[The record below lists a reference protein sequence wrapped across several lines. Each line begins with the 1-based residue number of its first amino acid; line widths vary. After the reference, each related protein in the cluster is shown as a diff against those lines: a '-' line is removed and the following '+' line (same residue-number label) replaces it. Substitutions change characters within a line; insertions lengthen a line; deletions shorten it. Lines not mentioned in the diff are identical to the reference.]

1 MTFAYFVTRFLI
13 LKRGTTMLPLLEIEK
28 VNQKNVIKTQTSKSE
43 NESQNEEFAEIFNFL
58 SLNKNSKKTESKSKE
73 IPTPK
78 TQEDSKNPPLM
89 KNENYQ
95 SNILKSLDEKYN
107 LSKNF
112 LDTQKVDTQNKNIKA
127 NVSKNQTSLPIRS
140 TLNSAR
146 DLLEYSKTQKQESK
160 TLKDL
165 GEVADT
171 LKLNLQKISMQVGE
185 QEQNKK
191 SKGVL
196 KQEMFSDKEVL
207 KESLNAKEN
216 IKTNKESS
224 NILSSLL
231 QDKEL
236 REKADKTSKT
246 NLTQK
251 TTDSKEPK
259 LTSQDSKV
267 DKKEEKITTKD
278 SKEVKSVESQSKENN
293 VSSKTPKENPTQ
305 KTTDSKE
312 SKLTSQDSKEVKSV
326 ESQSKENNVSSKTPK
341 ENPTQKTTDSK
352 ESKLTSQDSKVEKKE
367 EKITTKDSKEVKSVE
382 SQSKENNVSS
392 KKTSNQEVSV
402 KNSQEKIENP
412 LKEKLTKT
420 ESPQDKVSQE
430 PIKQESFKQESLKD
444 SLQKEEKL
452 HENVEQQKTSKEAIK
467 QESQSQKVTNQSR
480 VVQDSMQNPFSFK
493 EKKEVKDSFI
503 KEEKEDKRNVRNPKE
518 SITKNSNNFSFLKE
532 ENLRQEMKQQDI
544 FLDNLL
550 KTTEKPMQ
558 SSKETFK
565 EVAQE
570 GIKENTEKKAKVNQ
584 EIYQS
589 STQAQVENRLSV
601 QNTFLYFSDKL
612 KEALQNYRPPV
623 TKLSLELN
631 PEKLGSVELTIVKR
645 GDNISVQISSNQNA
659 LQLFMQN
666 AQEFKNS
673 LSNLGFNDVNL
684 DFKDNTGN
692 SLGGGDFSGSSG
704 GEQGGFGG
712 QNQRNPNPQEQ
723 NLEQDFSENSRNTQ
737 SWNENS
743 LHTYKEVNNPYA
755 RVALVEINFS
765 YYA

>member
-293 VSSKTPKENPTQ
+293 VSSKTPKEN
-305 KTTDSKE
+305 
-312 SKLTSQDSKEVKSV
+312 L
-326 ESQSKENNVSSKTPK
+326 
-341 ENPTQKTTDSK
+341 TQKTTDSK

>member
-267 DKKEEKITTKD
+267 D
-278 SKEVKSVESQSKENN
+278 
-293 VSSKTPKENPTQ
+293 
-305 KTTDSKE
+305 
-312 SKLTSQDSKEVKSV
+312 
-326 ESQSKENNVSSKTPK
+326 
-341 ENPTQKTTDSK
+341 
-352 ESKLTSQDSKVEKKE
+352 KKE

>member
-293 VSSKTPKENPTQ
+293 VSSKTPKENLTQ

-312 SKLTSQDSKEVKSV
+312 
-326 ESQSKENNVSSKTPK
+326 P
-341 ENPTQKTTDSK
+341 
-352 ESKLTSQDSKVEKKE
+352 KLTSQDSKVDKKE

>member
-267 DKKEEKITTKD
+267 DKKEEKITTK
-278 SKEVKSVESQSKENN
+278 
-293 VSSKTPKENPTQ
+293 
-305 KTTDSKE
+305 
-312 SKLTSQDSKEVKSV
+312 DSKEVKSV

>member
-1 MTFAYFVTRFLI
+1 
-13 LKRGTTMLPLLEIEK
+13 MLPLLEIEK

-127 NVSKNQTSLPIRS
+127 NVLKNQTSLPIRS

-196 KQEMFSDKEVL
+196 KQEIFSDKEVL
-207 KESLNAKEN
+207 KESLNTKEN

-246 NLTQK
+246 NPTQK
-251 TTDSKEPK
+251 TTDSKEP
-259 LTSQDSKV
+259 
-267 DKKEEKITTKD
+267 
-278 SKEVKSVESQSKENN
+278 
-293 VSSKTPKENPTQ
+293 
-305 KTTDSKE
+305 
-312 SKLTSQDSKEVKSV
+312 KLTSQDSKEVKSV

-341 ENPTQKTTDSK
+341 ENLTQKTTDSK
-352 ESKLTSQDSKVEKKE
+352 EPKLTSQDSKEVKSVESQSKE
-367 EKITTKDSKEVKSVE
+367 NNVSSKTPKENLTQKTTDSKEAKLTRQDSKGVKSVE

-584 EIYQS
+584 EVYQS

-601 QNTFLYFSDKL
+601 QNTFLHFSDKL

>member
-1 MTFAYFVTRFLI
+1 
-13 LKRGTTMLPLLEIEK
+13 MLPLLEIEK

-267 DKKEEKITTKD
+267 D
-278 SKEVKSVESQSKENN
+278 
-293 VSSKTPKENPTQ
+293 
-305 KTTDSKE
+305 
-312 SKLTSQDSKEVKSV
+312 
-326 ESQSKENNVSSKTPK
+326 
-341 ENPTQKTTDSK
+341 
-352 ESKLTSQDSKVEKKE
+352 KKE

>member
-207 KESLNAKEN
+207 KESLNTKEN
-216 IKTNKESS
+216 IKANKESS

-246 NLTQK
+246 NPTQK
-251 TTDSKEPK
+251 TTDSKEP
-259 LTSQDSKV
+259 
-267 DKKEEKITTKD
+267 
-278 SKEVKSVESQSKENN
+278 
-293 VSSKTPKENPTQ
+293 
-305 KTTDSKE
+305 
-312 SKLTSQDSKEVKSV
+312 
-326 ESQSKENNVSSKTPK
+326 
-341 ENPTQKTTDSK
+341 
-352 ESKLTSQDSKVEKKE
+352 KLTSQDSKVEKKE

-570 GIKENTEKKAKVNQ
+570 GIKENADKKAKVNQ

-601 QNTFLYFSDKL
+601 QNTFLHFSDKL

-645 GDNISVQISSNQNA
+645 GDNISVQISSSQNA

-692 SLGGGDFSGSSG
+692 SLGSGDFSGSSG

-723 NLEQDFSENSRNTQ
+723 NLEQDFNENSRNTQ

>member
-312 SKLTSQDSKEVKSV
+312 PKLTSQ
-326 ESQSKENNVSSKTPK
+326 
-341 ENPTQKTTDSK
+341 
-352 ESKLTSQDSKVEKKE
+352 
-367 EKITTKDSKEVKSVE
+367 DSKEVKSVE

>member
-127 NVSKNQTSLPIRS
+127 NVLKNQTSLPIRS

-196 KQEMFSDKEVL
+196 KQEIFSDKEVL
-207 KESLNAKEN
+207 KESLNTKEN

-246 NLTQK
+246 NPTQK
-251 TTDSKEPK
+251 TTDSKEP
-259 LTSQDSKV
+259 
-267 DKKEEKITTKD
+267 
-278 SKEVKSVESQSKENN
+278 
-293 VSSKTPKENPTQ
+293 
-305 KTTDSKE
+305 
-312 SKLTSQDSKEVKSV
+312 KLTSQDSKEVKSV

-341 ENPTQKTTDSK
+341 ENLTQKTTDSK
-352 ESKLTSQDSKVEKKE
+352 EPKLTSQDSKEVKSVESQSKE
-367 EKITTKDSKEVKSVE
+367 NNVSSKTPKENLTQKTTDSKEAKLTRQDSKGVKSVE

-584 EIYQS
+584 EVYQS

-601 QNTFLYFSDKL
+601 QNTFLHFSDKL

>member
-1 MTFAYFVTRFLI
+1 
-13 LKRGTTMLPLLEIEK
+13 MLPLLEIEK

-267 DKKEEKITTKD
+267 DKKEEKITTK
-278 SKEVKSVESQSKENN
+278 
-293 VSSKTPKENPTQ
+293 
-305 KTTDSKE
+305 
-312 SKLTSQDSKEVKSV
+312 DSKEVKSV

>member
-293 VSSKTPKENPTQ
+293 VSSKTPKENLTQ

-312 SKLTSQDSKEVKSV
+312 PKLTSQDSKEVKSV

-341 ENPTQKTTDSK
+341 EN
-352 ESKLTSQDSKVEKKE
+352 
-367 EKITTKDSKEVKSVE
+367 
-382 SQSKENNVSS
+382 
-392 KKTSNQEVSV
+392 
-402 KNSQEKIENP
+402 
-412 LKEKLTKT
+412 
-420 ESPQDKVSQE
+420 
-430 PIKQESFKQESLKD
+430 
-444 SLQKEEKL
+444 
-452 HENVEQQKTSKEAIK
+452 
-467 QESQSQKVTNQSR
+467 
-480 VVQDSMQNPFSFK
+480 
-493 EKKEVKDSFI
+493 
-503 KEEKEDKRNVRNPKE
+503 
-518 SITKNSNNFSFLKE
+518 
-532 ENLRQEMKQQDI
+532 
-544 FLDNLL
+544 
-550 KTTEKPMQ
+550 
-558 SSKETFK
+558 
-565 EVAQE
+565 
-570 GIKENTEKKAKVNQ
+570 
-584 EIYQS
+584 
-589 STQAQVENRLSV
+589 
-601 QNTFLYFSDKL
+601 
-612 KEALQNYRPPV
+612 
-623 TKLSLELN
+623 
-631 PEKLGSVELTIVKR
+631 
-645 GDNISVQISSNQNA
+645 
-659 LQLFMQN
+659 
-666 AQEFKNS
+666 
-673 LSNLGFNDVNL
+673 
-684 DFKDNTGN
+684 
-692 SLGGGDFSGSSG
+692 
-704 GEQGGFGG
+704 
-712 QNQRNPNPQEQ
+712 
-723 NLEQDFSENSRNTQ
+723 
-737 SWNENS
+737 
-743 LHTYKEVNNPYA
+743 
-755 RVALVEINFS
+755 
-765 YYA
+765 

>member
-112 LDTQKVDTQNKNIKA
+112 LDTQKVDTHNKNIKA

-267 DKKEEKITTKD
+267 D
-278 SKEVKSVESQSKENN
+278 
-293 VSSKTPKENPTQ
+293 
-305 KTTDSKE
+305 
-312 SKLTSQDSKEVKSV
+312 
-326 ESQSKENNVSSKTPK
+326 
-341 ENPTQKTTDSK
+341 
-352 ESKLTSQDSKVEKKE
+352 KKE

>member
-1 MTFAYFVTRFLI
+1 
-13 LKRGTTMLPLLEIEK
+13 MLPLLEIEK

-312 SKLTSQDSKEVKSV
+312 PKLTSQ
-326 ESQSKENNVSSKTPK
+326 
-341 ENPTQKTTDSK
+341 
-352 ESKLTSQDSKVEKKE
+352 
-367 EKITTKDSKEVKSVE
+367 DSKEVKSVE